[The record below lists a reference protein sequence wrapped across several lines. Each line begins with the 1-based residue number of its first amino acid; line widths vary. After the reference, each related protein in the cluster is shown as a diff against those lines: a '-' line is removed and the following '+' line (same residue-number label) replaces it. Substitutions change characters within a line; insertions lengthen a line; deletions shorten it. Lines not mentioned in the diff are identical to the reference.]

1 LFITSMHTTIYL
13 KWRGTS
19 IN

>member
-1 LFITSMHTTIYL
+1 MHTTIYL